1 MRSTLCLCDLGG
13 SEKVKKSN
21 VTGERLMEAIQSYT
35 LYVVG
40 DSTMKR
46 VFDSLVRRFVL

>member
-1 MRSTLCLCDLGG
+1 
-13 SEKVKKSN
+13 
-21 VTGERLMEAIQSYT
+21 MEAIQSYT

-46 VFDSLVRRFVL
+46 VFDSLVRRFVALGTWVVR